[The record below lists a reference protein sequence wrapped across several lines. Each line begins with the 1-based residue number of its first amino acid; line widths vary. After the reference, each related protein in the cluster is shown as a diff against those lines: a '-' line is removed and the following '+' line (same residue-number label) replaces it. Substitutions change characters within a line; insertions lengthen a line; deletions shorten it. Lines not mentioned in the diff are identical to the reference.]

1 MSTRKTGVL
10 LWHGFFFGKIPLHG
24 ILLSERKEVIMKKE
38 TIVKITKYLLDFM
51 FFAGI
56 LVTLTL
62 PLSVKW
68 LGKYL
73 DACKNHY
80 GETVTIYFVLGVL
93 AIAILGE
100 LRKMFRTVLKDD
112 CFVQENVVSLQRMG
126 TYSFMIALF
135 SLVRMLLF
143 ISITMLV
150 VILVF
155 IIAGLFSK
163 TLAIVFDR
171 AVQYKEENDLTI

>member
-1 MSTRKTGVL
+1 MAWFF
-10 LWHGFFFGKIPLHG
+10 LWQIQLHG
-24 ILLSERKEVIMKKE
+24 ILSSERKEVIMKKE

-68 LGKYL
+68 LSKYL

-143 ISITMLV
+143 VSITMLV

-155 IIAGLFSK
+155 IVAGLFSK
-163 TLAIVFDR
+163 TLAIVFDK
-171 AVQYKEENDLTI
+171 AVKYKEENDLTI